1 MTYHHLNRLIAHSNA
16 ELAPNERLLAWHFAY
31 QTRAKEN
38 TYSQSLR
45 RLESDLE
52 LNERTIRRALNR
64 LVDLGLFE
72 RIDRTG
78 VYAPIYRLLVS
89 CPISCGDLEDH
100 NTKQE
105 LAVIWERNTLPPT
118 NTPTLNSNQTPP
130 YIEKREEEEGFTS
143 KNWKVKIL
151 GVIRKAL
158 AEVKDKTEDHF
169 TLLGFTETRPSEVIE
184 AALEITQKAGLNT
197 WKRIEPYLATTT
209 KTTPQNLLVL
219 AEQVA
224 FTEEGFRALSSG
236 NNLTETTPKVEYLA
250 GHRSERLA
258 EFRVLA
264 LAESNPELDLKTF
277 IDANGWKALA
287 PKTRQVEDGFLAYWA
302 SKDPSKITKEVLNL
316 FRKCEGLLLNAYN
329 LAGIEPNF
337 SFIPDFQNNPEQV
350 ELNFQEFPHLED
362 IEGFLTEEE
371 TEIAV
376 ARREAINEHK
386 TNWRIANSIEGDYT
400 PAQFWQDPETRKVL
414 AANPEPLTQEE
425 KVARITSKLRELI
438 LPMLNR
444 EIVFAYEDQFSY
456 QNFLKK
462 FTWQEDLKEFL
473 EIYPARP
480 EGNQDFKKTA
490 SAFLSIRRFITQEGL
505 ELSASMYKQR
515 LGDTYPKNAS
525 NWLQNLEEELKGV
538 KVNF

>member
-1 MTYHHLNRLIAHSNA
+1 M
-16 ELAPNERLLAWHFAY
+16 
-31 QTRAKEN
+31 
-38 TYSQSLR
+38 
-45 RLESDLE
+45 
-52 LNERTIRRALNR
+52 
-64 LVDLGLFE
+64 
-72 RIDRTG
+72 
-78 VYAPIYRLLVS
+78 
-89 CPISCGDLEDH
+89 
-100 NTKQE
+100 
-105 LAVIWERNTLPPT
+105 
-118 NTPTLNSNQTPP
+118 
-130 YIEKREEEEGFTS
+130 
-143 KNWKVKIL
+143 
-151 GVIRKAL
+151 
-158 AEVKDKTEDHF
+158 
-169 TLLGFTETRPSEVIE
+169 
-184 AALEITQKAGLNT
+184 
-197 WKRIEPYLATTT
+197 
-209 KTTPQNLLVL
+209 
-219 AEQVA
+219 
-224 FTEEGFRALSSG
+224 
-236 NNLTETTPKVEYLA
+236 
-250 GHRSERLA
+250 
-258 EFRVLA
+258 
-264 LAESNPELDLKTF
+264 
-277 IDANGWKALA
+277 
-287 PKTRQVEDGFLAYWA
+287 
-302 SKDPSKITKEVLNL
+302 
-316 FRKCEGLLLNAYN
+316 
-329 LAGIEPNF
+329 AGIEPNF